1 MTFKYEKDFRSYIE
15 THLNEYETSVIK
27 NNKCYFSKFNE
38 IVYAI
43 KYEKEY
49 WKNETKR

>member
-1 MTFKYEKDFRSYIE
+1 MTFKYEKDFRRYIE

-27 NNKCYFSKFNE
+27 NNKCYFKKFNE

-49 WKNETKR
+49 